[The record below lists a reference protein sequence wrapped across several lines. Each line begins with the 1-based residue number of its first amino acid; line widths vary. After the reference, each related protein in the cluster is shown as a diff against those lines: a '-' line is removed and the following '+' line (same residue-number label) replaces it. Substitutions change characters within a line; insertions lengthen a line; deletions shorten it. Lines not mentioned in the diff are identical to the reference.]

1 MLTTQRRR
9 MALLLGLMALLLLV
23 LAACRGNQPATGT
36 ETDSDL
42 PAAAAQT
49 AAVEEA
55 QTAALVALTA
65 SLDRQNGR

>member
-1 MLTTQRRR
+1 MLTNQRHR
-9 MALLLGLMALLLLV
+9 MALLLGLTALLLA
-23 LAACRGNQPATGT
+23 LAACRGNQPATDT
-36 ETDSDL
+36 ETDSEL
-42 PAAAAQT
+42 PAAPAQT